1 MDLKKKSTLSKAFSR
16 FRRKSASQPDSNSPP
31 TAALESNSAEA
42 APSSQPAVAP
52 SSEPAVAPSSEPPA
66 LPEKHIT
73 IDTKPTNLPAA
84 NDNGMSHLDD
94 GHNIVTPPVSP
105 LTSSMH
111 PHVNTGMSHLSDSH
125 NTVTPPISPLS
136 SSMHPHENT
145 AMSSESSTSNQVL
158 SSTEGNNQEEGLNPA
173 DLLLSR
179 LTAYRLV
186 LKDLQKYFTEI
197 VSIENGIAKAM
208 HKASNTIVVPFKD
221 GTQFMGKGGFQD
233 VCIAIH
239 NSTRVRGDQRASA
252 ARFVDETIV
261 TSFRR
266 LKKDIKAKIKNLKS
280 DTNLY
285 ETRVYKEREAT
296 QERIGSLA
304 KAIGLFENS
313 GGHQLDMEKSHSDPY
328 LLNLSLKRQLVK
340 QVNEENLFARGL
352 QQLQDQVMRF
362 EKHIINEVKQILT
375 SFAQYELGQSG
386 TGFSQSWAPTEMAL
400 NVLQEDS
407 EWTNFMER
415 NHNRLFPSELV
426 DANPEELDYP
436 CKDSPF
442 VSPIMSAHL
451 SRQSSVL
458 KNWKEGFFVLT
469 LSGWL
474 HVFASADFT
483 KDSIPERSIYIP
495 TATLGPHTEA
505 GQKQHVFSLE
515 GKGMGGLLH
524 RESQTFTLR
533 ANSREEMLEWWN
545 ELSKR
550 AHSSMVIQPGE
561 SQLSRSGSVKRSGS
575 RASRTETPIAP
586 NQEPIPGQSTQG
598 EFENSQEM
606 PGAEGVA
613 PVAAATTAEGPINY
627 GNEPVHAA
635 TSATANQAPS
645 DVTPVAN
652 LGQAPVAN
660 AEQMPSANPVQVP
673 AANAEQMPAGYPRQE
688 PVANPEQ
695 MSTANPVQA
704 PAPNPVQ
711 APGPYPEQ
719 VPAANP
725 VQAPAPNAEQVPAP
739 NPGQAPAANPE
750 QALAA
755 NPEQAPVTNPG
766 QWPVANPEQVPVS
779 NPGQWPVEDPE
790 QAPVSKPAL
799 NSNGTGSTSSLNTR
813 ELPALPVH

>member
-42 APSSQPAVAP
+42 APGSQPTVAP
-52 SSEPAVAPSSEPPA
+52 SSEPAVAPSSEPPGF
-66 LPEKHIT
+66 PEKHIT

-84 NDNGMSHLDD
+84 NDNGTSHLGGDS
-94 GHNIVTPPVSP
+94 HNIVTPPVSP
-105 LTSSMH
+105 LSSSMR
-111 PHVNTGMSHLSDSH
+111 PHENTGMSNWSNSH
-125 NTVTPPISPLS
+125 DTVTPPISPLS

-145 AMSSESSTSNQVL
+145 AMSSESNASNQVL
-158 SSTEGNNQEEGLNPA
+158 SSSEGNNLEEGLNPA

-186 LKDLQKYFTEI
+186 LKDLQKYFAEI

-221 GTQFMGKGGFQD
+221 GTQFMGRGGFQD

-252 ARFVDETIV
+252 ARFVEETIV

-266 LKKDIKAKIKNLKS
+266 LKKDIKSKIKNLKS

-313 GGHQLDMEKSHSDPY
+313 GGHQQDMERSHSDPY

-352 QQLQDQVMRF
+352 QQLQDQVMGF
-362 EKHIINEVKQILT
+362 EKHIINEVKHILT

-407 EWTNFMER
+407 EWNNFMER
-415 NHNRLFPSELV
+415 NHNRLFPSDLV
-426 DANPEELDYP
+426 DANPDELDYP

-474 HVFASADFT
+474 HVFASADLT
-483 KDSIPERSIYIP
+483 RDSVPERSIYIP

-505 GQKQHVFSLE
+505 GQRQHVFSLE

-550 AHSSMVIQPGE
+550 AHSSLVLQPGE
-561 SQLSRSGSVKRSGS
+561 NQLSRSGSVKRSGS
-575 RASRTETPIAP
+575 KVSRPETPIAP
-586 NQEPIPGQSTQG
+586 NQEAIPGQPIQG

-613 PVAAATTAEGPINY
+613 PVAAATTAQGPINY

-635 TSATANQAPS
+635 TSATANQAS

-660 AEQMPSANPVQVP
+660 AEQMPPANPVQVP
-673 AANAEQMPAGYPRQE
+673 AANAEQMPAANPRQE
-688 PVANPEQ
+688 PVVNAEQMPATNLVQAPVANPEQ
-695 MSTANPVQA
+695 MSTSNPVQAPASYPAQAPGPNPEQMPVPNPAQEPVSNPVQA

-711 APGPYPEQ
+711 APAPNPVQAPVANPEQ
-719 VPAANP
+719 MSAADPIQAPAPNP
-725 VQAPAPNAEQVPAP
+725 VQAPAPNP
-739 NPGQAPAANPE
+739 
-750 QALAA
+750 
-755 NPEQAPVTNPG
+755 
-766 QWPVANPEQVPVS
+766 
-779 NPGQWPVEDPE
+779 
-790 QAPVSKPAL
+790 
-799 NSNGTGSTSSLNTR
+799 
-813 ELPALPVH
+813 